1 MENRSN
7 TLRAMVAT
15 VLGRLHPGHPLG
27 VKPLD
32 RWSEAEPNGRPMWNV
47 GARGQAGAMIF
58 LAHTAVLLVALV
70 FIAMTFTPI
79 FADA

>member
-1 MENRSN
+1 
-7 TLRAMVAT
+7 
-15 VLGRLHPGHPLG
+15 
-27 VKPLD
+27 
-32 RWSEAEPNGRPMWNV
+32 MWNV

-58 LAHTAVLLVALV
+58 LAHTAVLLIALV